1 MQISHDN
8 TTCSPIPFRQ
18 SLATLAN
25 ARRDEDIVITNMGS
39 SRVWPLIEHHRLD
52 FHFNPSTMGGAIPL
66 AMGIAL
72 AQPKR
77 TVIALSGD
85 GSLLM
90 SLGSL
95 VSVVSARCTNL
106 LIILMDNGVYD
117 VTGGQKTAAS
127 DSNVR
132 FDDIARSI
140 GFKTVVAFQDSRSW
154 HDQAVSFLQSG
165 GPGFCW
171 LKVEPARPEDMK
183 TRQEPLRHQID
194 RVRRELAK

>member
-1 MQISHDN
+1 MQISGDG
-8 TTCSPIPFRQ
+8 TTCSQIPFRQ

-25 ARRDEDIVITNMGS
+25 ARRDGDLVVTNMGS
-39 SRVWPLIEHHRLD
+39 SRVWPLIENHRLD
-52 FHFNPSTMGGAIPL
+52 FHFNPSTMGGAVPL

-72 AQPKR
+72 AQPER

-106 LIILMDNGVYD
+106 SIILLDNSVYD

-132 FDDIARSI
+132 FDEMARSI
-140 GFKTVVAFQDSRSW
+140 GFETVVTFHDAQSW
-154 HDQAVSFLQSG
+154 QDQATSFLQSS

-183 TRQEPLRHQID
+183 TRQEPMRLQVD
-194 RVRRELAK
+194 RIRRELAK